1 MAIFHM
7 HSEEGRPEFTVITP
21 GNKEKYDETSDRVIW
36 RRNDA
41 AGELWCAV
49 PEPEPGNWTVVPD
62 DSLTGTAYEVTAYKL
77 NAKPTL
83 TITSPKEDISVEV
96 GEPVT
101 ISWEATDPDDEAKIR
116 LCYTESPLLG
126 ANGLPSWPGN
136 TIVNG
141 LSEESPKPPTHSWDT
156 THVAPGKYYIYGV
169 ITDGKNF
176 PVFAWSEGSV
186 TVRRPDFP
194 PPEHVTVEEGPNK
207 VLVGWDSVDGA
218 VGYRVY
224 YQRAEDTAP
233 MVLAASQVVWGETHA
248 ELLKLEPG
256 QYRIAVTALG
266 EDGSESDLSEVI
278 EVVVQGG

>member
-41 AGELWCAV
+41 AGELWCSV
-49 PEPEPGNWTVVPD
+49 PNPESGNWTLVPG
-62 DSLTGTAYEVTAYKL
+62 DSLTGTAYAVAAYKL
-77 NAKPTL
+77 NAEPTL
-83 TITSPKEDISVEV
+83 TITSPKKDILVEA

-101 ISWEATDPDDEAKIR
+101 ISWEASDPDDEAKIR
-116 LCYTESPLLG
+116 LCYTESPLRG
-126 ANGLPSWPGN
+126 ANGLPNWPGN
-136 TIVNG
+136 TIVND
-141 LSEESPKPPTHSWDT
+141 LSEESPKT
-156 THVAPGKYYIYGV
+156 TCLWNTKDVAPGKYYIYGV

-194 PPEHVTVEEGPNK
+194 PPKHVAVEKSLYK
-207 VLVGWDSVDGA
+207 VLVSWDRVAGA

-233 MVLAASQVVWGETHA
+233 MVLTASQVVWGETHT

-256 QYRIAVTALG
+256 EYRIAVTALG
-266 EDGSESDLSEVI
+266 EDGSESDHSEVI
-278 EVVVQGG
+278 EVMVQGG